1 MKIIEVNDK
10 KTDLQFLD
18 VVKLI
23 YKNDKNYVR
32 PLDAQIREIFDPKQN
47 EFFKHGKATRFILL
61 DDNNKTIGRIGA
73 FINDKKAFGFDQPTG
88 GCGFFECINDQQS
101 ANMLFDAAK
110 DWLSER
116 GMQAMDGPI
125 NFGEND
131 NFWGLLVDGFTPPAI
146 GMQYNPPYYKIL
158 FETYGFNFYFE
169 QVTNN
174 LDLTKPF
181 PERFWKIAE
190 WVAKK
195 PEFRIEHFTFKNAA
209 KYMNDLMEV
218 YQAAWEFHEN
228 FKPMSEEDVQTKLK
242 DMKSYLI
249 EDFVWF
255 AYAGDEPIAFLVM
268 LPDLN
273 QVIKHMNGKLNL
285 CTKLKFA
292 YYKYTKA
299 ITRARIVI
307 MGVKPKYQKIGIE
320 SAIFWNM
327 DKAMQHHKEFT
338 DIELSWV
345 GDFNPKMRA
354 LHESVGAVFAK
365 RHITYRCLFD
375 QTKEY
380 RRSTI
385 IPVDT
390 KEKVIQKEKNS

>member
-1 MKIIEVNDK
+1 MKIIEVK
-10 KTDLQFLD
+10 EKTTSSQFLD
-18 VVKLI
+18 VVNFI
-23 YKNDKNYVR
+23 YKNDKNYIR
-32 PLDAQIREIFDPKQN
+32 PLDVQITEIFDPKKN
-47 EFFKHGKATRFILL
+47 EFFKHGEATRFILI
-61 DDNNKTIGRIGA
+61 DDNNQTIGRIGA
-73 FINDKKAFGFDQPTG
+73 FINNEKAYGFDQPTG
-88 GCGFFECINDQQS
+88 GCGFFECINNQDA
-101 ANMLFDAAK
+101 ANILFDAAK
-110 DWLSER
+110 KWLSDR
-116 GMQAMDGPI
+116 GMQAMDGPV

-146 GMQYNPPYYKIL
+146 GMQYNPPYYKTL
-158 FETYGFNFYFE
+158 FETYGFLFYFE

-190 WVAKK
+190 WVAQK
-195 PEFRIEHFTFKNAA
+195 PEFRIEHFQFKNAA
-209 KYMNDLMEV
+209 KYLNNIMEV

-228 FKPMSEEDVQTKLK
+228 FKPMSAEDVKAKLK
-242 DMKSYLI
+242 SLKSILI

-273 QVIKHMNGKLNL
+273 QIIKHLDGKLNL
-285 CTKLKFA
+285 WNKLKFV
-292 YYKYTKA
+292 YLKSRKT
-299 ITRARIVI
+299 ITRSRIVI

-320 SAIFWNM
+320 SAIFWNI
-327 DKAMQHHKEFT
+327 DKAMQHHKEYT
-338 DIELSWV
+338 DVELSWV

-354 LHESVGAVFAK
+354 LHESVGATFVK

-375 QTKEY
+375 ESKAY
-380 RRSTI
+380 HRSTI